1 MPKVSIIIPVYNA
14 EKYIATTVR
23 SLQEQT
29 LTDWEMILVDD
40 CSKDGTSEVCKTLAT
55 EDSRITYVRQAEN
68 GGPAVA
74 RNVAI
79 DMAQGEYLSFVDS
92 DDTVE
97 PNYLQRLVETA
108 DIHTAD
114 VVWCNYYEVTDGR
127 KKCKQHH
134 LLSNQI
140 LDNKEALSFFLTEKT
155 GLGCLWNKIYRR
167 SFIEQHVIRINPN
180 RVHGEDWEFNMMV
193 FRKRPVIVPIED
205 ELYHYIRQN
214 SNSVISSYRS
224 MDYDTYVHSE
234 KLKDELSEAEEIP
247 FDRVASGSHFVYMM
261 VTLCYSLM
269 HSRLARSE
277 QKDEYHRI
285 TKDEYW
291 QQLLNAK
298 QYTTSQLTA
307 KQKLLFISMKWP
319 SLSVWLFRN
328 I

>member
-1 MPKVSIIIPVYNA
+1 MAKVSIIIPVYNA

-167 SFIEQHVIRINPN
+167 SFVEQHVIRINPN

-234 KLKDELSEAEEIP
+234 RMKEELAEAEGLS

-261 VTLCYSLM
+261 VTLCYSLI
-269 HSRLARSE
+269 HSRLTSE
-277 QKDEYHRI
+277 EKLAEYKRM
-285 TKDEYW
+285 TNDTYW
-291 QQLLNAK
+291 NKLLLQHN
-298 QYTTSQLTA
+298 YTTEFLTF
-307 KQKLLFISMKWP
+307 KQKLFFISMKCP
-319 SLSVWLFRN
+319 PIARLLYSKF
-328 I
+328 